1 MAREAWARRSLVVA
15 ACVLF
20 FSAGALGASLAELLE
35 VGCAPGAPAA
45 FYATPEVCRMETAV
59 ARLTWDG
66 GELELEVL
74 VADEPL
80 ERYAGYQLVGREFVA
95 ASAMLFVFESP
106 QAGAF
111 HMCNVLAP
119 LEIAW
124 FRPDG
129 SLLDAR
135 LMTPGPV
142 ASPAVC
148 PALFSPR
155 TFGRYQFA
163 LELPGG
169 FFERIGIGPDAVGTL
184 RLAVEEWT
192 GAP

>member
-1 MAREAWARRSLVVA
+1 MAPWARGVFLA
-15 ACVLF
+15 AAWVLL
-20 FSAGALGASLAELLE
+20 FSAGASGATLAELLE
-35 VGCAPGAPAA
+35 IGCAPGAPAA
-45 FYATPEVCRMETAV
+45 FYATPEVCGMETATV
-59 ARLTWDG
+59 RLTWDG

-80 ERYAGYQLVGREFVA
+80 ERYAGYQLVGKEFIA
-95 ASAMLFVFESP
+95 GSAMLFVFESP

-129 SLLDAR
+129 GLLDAR

-142 ASPAVC
+142 ANPAVC

-155 TFGRYQFA
+155 AFGRYQFA

-169 FFERIGIGPDAVGTL
+169 FFERLGVGPEALGTL
-184 RLAVEEWT
+184 RLTVEER
-192 GAP
+192 